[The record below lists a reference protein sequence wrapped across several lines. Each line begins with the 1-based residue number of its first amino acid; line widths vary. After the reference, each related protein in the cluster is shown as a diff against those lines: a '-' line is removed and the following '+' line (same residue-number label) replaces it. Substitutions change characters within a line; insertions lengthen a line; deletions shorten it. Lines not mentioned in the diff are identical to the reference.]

1 MFKGRFTG
9 PFIFYFTLSFFLFS
23 MFFAGIFSEVRF
35 SSLAFICI
43 FVGLINLFFMTG
55 ILEIEEMEFFA
66 YHGCFEAEQ
75 TVGNKFKVYA
85 CLHYNCDKA
94 AVSDQITDALSYQ
107 TAYEIIAVEMMKRS
121 HLLEHVGLR
130 MLDALYAAFP
140 QLLYAKIKISKMNPP
155 LGGQIRCTSVTLEK

>member
-1 MFKGRFTG
+1 
-9 PFIFYFTLSFFLFS
+9 
-23 MFFAGIFSEVRF
+23 
-35 SSLAFICI
+35 
-43 FVGLINLFFMTG
+43 MTG

-107 TAYEIIAVEMMKRS
+107 TAYEIIAV
-121 HLLEHVGLR
+121 GLR
-130 MLDALYAAFP
+130 ILDALYAAFP

>member
-1 MFKGRFTG
+1 
-9 PFIFYFTLSFFLFS
+9 
-23 MFFAGIFSEVRF
+23 
-35 SSLAFICI
+35 
-43 FVGLINLFFMTG
+43 MTG

-140 QLLYAKIKISKMNPP
+140 QLLYAKILEVDENILSLHRKIATGSVGRAVRQRSAKPCTAVQICYRPQKPSKVIFRR
-155 LGGQIRCTSVTLEK
+155 LFCIRYLEG

>member
-1 MFKGRFTG
+1 MFKGRFSG
-9 PFIFYFTLSFFLFS
+9 PFIFLFCFLFFLFA
-23 MFFAGIFSEVRF
+23 MFFVGIFSEVRF

-43 FVGLINLFFMTG
+43 FVRQINLYFMTG

-130 MLDALYAAFP
+130 ILDALYAAFP

>member
-1 MFKGRFTG
+1 MVVSRQ
-9 PFIFYFTLSFFLFS
+9 S
-23 MFFAGIFSEVRF
+23 
-35 SSLAFICI
+35 
-43 FVGLINLFFMTG
+43 
-55 ILEIEEMEFFA
+55 
-66 YHGCFEAEQ
+66 
-75 TVGNKFKVYA
+75 VGNKFKVYA

>member
-1 MFKGRFTG
+1 
-9 PFIFYFTLSFFLFS
+9 
-23 MFFAGIFSEVRF
+23 
-35 SSLAFICI
+35 
-43 FVGLINLFFMTG
+43 MTG

-75 TVGNKFKVYA
+75 T
-85 CLHYNCDKA
+85 
-94 AVSDQITDALSYQ
+94 ALSYQ

>member
-1 MFKGRFTG
+1 
-9 PFIFYFTLSFFLFS
+9 
-23 MFFAGIFSEVRF
+23 
-35 SSLAFICI
+35 
-43 FVGLINLFFMTG
+43 MTG

-75 TVGNKFKVYA
+75 TVGNKY
-85 CLHYNCDKA
+85 KA

>member
-1 MFKGRFTG
+1 
-9 PFIFYFTLSFFLFS
+9 
-23 MFFAGIFSEVRF
+23 
-35 SSLAFICI
+35 
-43 FVGLINLFFMTG
+43 MTG

-121 HLLEHVGLR
+121 HLLEHVGCVCWTPFMRLSLNCCMLR
-130 MLDALYAAFP
+130 LRFL
-140 QLLYAKIKISKMNPP
+140 
-155 LGGQIRCTSVTLEK
+155 R